1 MNFGFLYRYLIILLL
16 DIINGFNIGGI
27 YMKIAVMG
35 ASDSVEKV
43 YKVLSPEHKD
53 IEFIKY
59 AEDEIKKLID
69 MTKNM
74 DSEIDGIF
82 LTGIGVYS
90 EITSKARLE
99 KPVVYTE
106 RGIIGI
112 IKALLEFYTECGD
125 TKNTRIALDI
135 IEEKDLIDV
144 LNEFNIEIK
153 SYDIQKYLP
162 SKNEEDYLK
171 YYLEKYEEG
180 NIDCIFTSFG
190 YIYNYLKKH
199 NIPVYRIQA
208 TNIDIK
214 NRFFKLKNS
223 VNLKN
228 LNECAIQVQ
237 IIQVVEENVG
247 TQDSKNSDS
256 QLEEEILIY
265 SKEIEGMMQTIS
277 SNEYLII
284 SNKGAALSVENI
296 NSLYRIINNCKLR
309 NIILG
314 VGIGE
319 GVTIYQ
325 SENNARNALRK
336 STSERQGNIYFYDG
350 ENVVGPIFKKNQIKY
365 KNLVDE
371 ETLKLSKEIGI
382 SYQYIEKISSV
393 IKKLGRDE
401 FTSKELAE
409 ILFISERSAN
419 RILKSLIDKGYGEES
434 NIENSLSAGRP
445 RRKVKIKLKS

>member
-1 MNFGFLYRYLIILLL
+1 
-16 DIINGFNIGGI
+16 
-27 YMKIAVMG
+27 MKIAIMG

-43 YKVLSPEHKD
+43 YKVLSVEHKD

-69 MTKNM
+69 MTKNI

-90 EITSKARLE
+90 EITSKIRFE

-112 IKALLEFYTECGD
+112 IKALWEFYMEWDD
-125 TKNTRIALDI
+125 TKDTRIALDI

-162 SKNEEDYLK
+162 SKNEGDYLK
-171 YYLEKYEEG
+171 YYLENYEEG
-180 NIDCIFTSFG
+180 NIDCVFTSFG

-237 IIQVVEENVG
+237 IIQAVEGNAR
-247 TQDSKNSDS
+247 TQDSKNSEF
-256 QLEEEILIY
+256 QLEEEILMY
-265 SKEIEGMMQTIS
+265 SKEIEGMMQTIN

-336 STSERQGNIYFYDG
+336 STSEKQGNIYFYDG

-382 SYQYIEKISSV
+382 SYQYIEKIISV

-434 NIENSLSAGRP
+434 NLENSLGAGRP
-445 RRKVKIKLKS
+445 RRKVKIRLKS

>member
-1 MNFGFLYRYLIILLL
+1 
-16 DIINGFNIGGI
+16 
-27 YMKIAVMG
+27 MKIAIMG
-35 ASDSVEKV
+35 ASDSVEKI
-43 YKVLSPEHKD
+43 YKVLSTEHKD
-53 IEFIKY
+53 IGFVKY

-69 MTKNM
+69 MTRDI

-90 EITSKARLE
+90 EITSKIRFE

-112 IKALLEFYTECGD
+112 IKALFEFYMEWDD
-125 TKNTRIALDI
+125 TKNTSIALDI
-135 IEEKDLIDV
+135 IEEKDLIEV
-144 LNEFNIEIK
+144 LNEFNIQVK

-162 SKNEEDYLK
+162 SKNEGDYLK
-171 YYLEKYEEG
+171 YYLEKYQSG
-180 NIDCIFTSFG
+180 DIDCIFTSFG

-223 VNLKN
+223 VSLKSI
-228 LNECAIQVQ
+228 NECAIQVQ
-237 IIQVVEENVG
+237 IIEVVEGNGELYHSENH
-247 TQDSKNSDS
+247 NL
-256 QLEEEILIY
+256 QLEEEILMY
-265 SKEIEGMMQTIS
+265 SKEIEGMMQTINP
-277 SNEYLII
+277 NEYLII

-296 NSLYRIINNCKLR
+296 SSLYKIISSCKSK

-336 STSERQGNIYFYDG
+336 STFEKQGNIYFYDG
-350 ENVVGPIFKKNQIKY
+350 ENVVGPILKKNQIKY

-401 FTSKELAE
+401 FTSKELSE

-419 RILKSLIDKGYGEES
+419 RILKSIIDKGYGEES
-434 NIENSLSAGRP
+434 NLENSLGVGRP
-445 RRKVKIKLKS
+445 RRKIKIKLKP

>member
-1 MNFGFLYRYLIILLL
+1 
-16 DIINGFNIGGI
+16 
-27 YMKIAVMG
+27 MKIAIMG

-43 YKVLSPEHKD
+43 YKVLSTEHKD
-53 IEFIKY
+53 IEFVKY

-69 MTKNM
+69 MTRDI

-90 EITSKARLE
+90 EITSKIRFE

-112 IKALLEFYTECGD
+112 IKALFEFYMEWDD
-125 TKNTRIALDI
+125 TKNTSIALDI
-135 IEEKDLIDV
+135 IEEKDLIEV
-144 LNEFNIEIK
+144 LNEFNIQVK

-162 SKNEEDYLK
+162 SKNEGDYLK
-171 YYLEKYEEG
+171 YYLEKYQSG
-180 NIDCIFTSFG
+180 DIDCIFTSFG

-223 VNLKN
+223 VSLKSI
-228 LNECAIQVQ
+228 NECAIQVQ
-237 IIQVVEENVG
+237 IIEVVEGNGELYHSENH
-247 TQDSKNSDS
+247 NL
-256 QLEEEILIY
+256 QLEEEILMY
-265 SKEIEGMMQTIS
+265 SKEIEGMMQTINP
-277 SNEYLII
+277 NEYLII

-296 NSLYRIINNCKLR
+296 SSLYKIISSCKSK

-336 STSERQGNIYFYDG
+336 STFEKQGNIYFYDG
-350 ENVVGPIFKKNQIKY
+350 ENVVGPILKKNQIKY

-401 FTSKELAE
+401 FTSKELSE

-419 RILKSLIDKGYGEES
+419 RILKSIIDKGYGEES
-434 NIENSLSAGRP
+434 NLENSLGVGRP
-445 RRKVKIKLKS
+445 RRKIKIKLKP

>member
-1 MNFGFLYRYLIILLL
+1 
-16 DIINGFNIGGI
+16 
-27 YMKIAVMG
+27 MKIAIMG
-35 ASDSVEKV
+35 ASDSVEKI
-43 YKVLSPEHKD
+43 YKVLSTEHKD
-53 IEFIKY
+53 IEFVKY

-69 MTKNM
+69 MTRDI

-90 EITSKARLE
+90 EITSKIRFE

-112 IKALLEFYTECGD
+112 IKALLEFYVECDD

-135 IEEKDLIDV
+135 IEEKDLIEV
-144 LNEFNIEIK
+144 LNEFNIQVK

-162 SKNEEDYLK
+162 SKNEGDYLK
-171 YYLEKYEEG
+171 YYLEKYQSG
-180 NIDCIFTSFG
+180 DIDCIFTSFG

-223 VNLKN
+223 VSLKSI
-228 LNECAIQVQ
+228 NECAIQVQ
-237 IIQVVEENVG
+237 IIEVIEGNVG
-247 TQDSKNSDS
+247 LYDSKNHNL
-256 QLEEEILIY
+256 QLEEEILMY
-265 SKEIEGMMQTIS
+265 SKEIEGMMQTINP
-277 SNEYLII
+277 NEYLII

-296 NSLYRIINNCKLR
+296 SSLYRIINGCKSK

-336 STSERQGNIYFYDG
+336 STFEKQGNIYFYDG

-401 FTSKELAE
+401 FTSKELSE

-419 RILKSLIDKGYGEES
+419 RILKSIIDKGYGEES
-434 NIENSLSAGRP
+434 NLENSLGVGRP
-445 RRKVKIKLKS
+445 RRKIKIKLKP

>member
-1 MNFGFLYRYLIILLL
+1 
-16 DIINGFNIGGI
+16 
-27 YMKIAVMG
+27 MKIAIMG
-35 ASDSVEKV
+35 ASDSVEKI
-43 YKVLSPEHKD
+43 YKVLSAEHKD
-53 IEFIKY
+53 IEFVKY

-69 MTKNM
+69 MTRNM
-74 DSEIDGIF
+74 EFDIDGIF

-90 EITSKARLE
+90 EITSKIRFE

-112 IKALLEFYTECGD
+112 IKALLEFYVEWDD
-125 TKNTRIALDI
+125 TKSKRIALDI
-135 IEEKDLIDV
+135 IEEKDLIEV
-144 LNEFNIEIK
+144 LNEFNIQVK

-162 SKNEEDYLK
+162 SKNEGDYLK
-171 YYLEKYEEG
+171 YYLEKYQSG
-180 NIDCIFTSFG
+180 DIDCIFTSFG

-223 VNLKN
+223 VSLKSI
-228 LNECAIQVQ
+228 NECAIQVQ
-237 IIQVVEENVG
+237 IIEVIEGNVG
-247 TQDSKNSDS
+247 LYDSKNHNL
-256 QLEEEILIY
+256 QLEEEILMY
-265 SKEIEGMMQTIS
+265 SKEIEGMMQTINP
-277 SNEYLII
+277 NEYLII

-296 NSLYRIINNCKLR
+296 SSLYKIINGCKSKK
-309 NIILG
+309 IILG

-336 STSERQGNIYFYDG
+336 STSEKQGNIYFYDG
-350 ENVVGPIFKKNQIKY
+350 ENVVGPIFKKNQIQY

-401 FTSKELAE
+401 FTSKELSE

-419 RILKSLIDKGYGEES
+419 RILKSIIDKGYGEES
-434 NIENSLSAGRP
+434 NLENSLGVGRP
-445 RRKVKIKLKS
+445 RRKIKIKLKP

>member
-1 MNFGFLYRYLIILLL
+1 
-16 DIINGFNIGGI
+16 
-27 YMKIAVMG
+27 MKIAIMG
-35 ASDSVEKV
+35 ASDSVEKI
-43 YKVLSPEHKD
+43 YKVLSTGHKD
-53 IEFIKY
+53 IEFVKY

-69 MTKNM
+69 MTRDM

-90 EITSKARLE
+90 EITSKIRFE

-112 IKALLEFYTECGD
+112 IKALWEFYIEWGD
-125 TKNTRIALDI
+125 TKNIRIALDI
-135 IEEKDLIDV
+135 IEEKDLIEV
-144 LNEFNIEIK
+144 LNEFNIQVK

-162 SKNEEDYLK
+162 SKNEGDYLK

-180 NIDCIFTSFG
+180 DIDCIFTSFG
-190 YIYNYLKKH
+190 YIYNYLKNH
-199 NIPVYRIQA
+199 NIPAYRIQA

-223 VNLKN
+223 VSLKSI
-228 LNECAIQVQ
+228 NECAIQVQ
-237 IIQVVEENVG
+237 IIEVVEGNGELYHSENH
-247 TQDSKNSDS
+247 NL
-256 QLEEEILIY
+256 QLEEEILMY
-265 SKEIEGMMQTIS
+265 SKEIEGMMQTINP
-277 SNEYLII
+277 NEYLII
-284 SNKGAALSVENI
+284 SNKGAALSVETI
-296 NSLYRIINNCKLR
+296 SSLYKIISSCKSK

-336 STSERQGNIYFYDG
+336 STSEKQGNIYFYDG

-371 ETLKLSKEIGI
+371 ETLKLSKKIGI

-401 FTSKELAE
+401 FTSKELSE

-419 RILKSLIDKGYGEES
+419 RILKSIIDKGYGEES
-434 NIENSLSAGRP
+434 NLENSLGVGRP
-445 RRKVKIKLKS
+445 RRKIKIKLKS